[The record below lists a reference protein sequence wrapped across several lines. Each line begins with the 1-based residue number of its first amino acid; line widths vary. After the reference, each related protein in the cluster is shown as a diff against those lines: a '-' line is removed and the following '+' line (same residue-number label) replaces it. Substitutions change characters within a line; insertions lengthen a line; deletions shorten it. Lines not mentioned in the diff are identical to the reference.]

1 MMARDFE
8 KAPTLSEMIKK
19 ASPLGRMAEPE
30 EISDLVVFLCSPS
43 ASYINGTG
51 LIVDSGVT
59 LSLNLD

>member
-1 MMARDFE
+1 MMELDFK
-8 KAPTLSEMIKK
+8 KAPTLPDMIKK

-30 EISDLVVFLCSPS
+30 EISGLIVFLCSPA